1 MSTYLL
7 LFVGQP
13 ARPAADDAQTQAYT
27 ARWGEFMGGLAQR
40 GALVGG
46 LPLEA
51 SGKVVAKDAVTDLEI
66 RPVDIGGY
74 LVVSVESE
82 DDAVAIAAG
91 APHIELG
98 GTTIVRPCIELSG
111 PPG

>member
-7 LFVGQP
+7 LFVGQTAQP
-13 ARPAADDAQTQAYT
+13 EADDAQTQAYN

-46 LPLEA
+46 LPLEG
-51 SGKVVAKDAVTDLEI
+51 SGKVVAANGVTDLEVE
-66 RPVDIGGY
+66 PVDIGGY
-74 LVVSVESE
+74 LVVSAESE
-82 DDAVAIAAG
+82 ADAVAIAAG

-98 GTTIVRPCIELSG
+98 GTTIVRPCIDL
-111 PPG
+111 PAPG